1 MSNHIDI
8 RNPALLH
15 KAGMDALVKELGV
28 VGAVSFLQQYD
39 RGEGNYTKERTEIY
53 KDMSVDDILG
63 AIKNQTNK
71 QLAQA

>member
-1 MSNHIDI
+1 MINIDI
-8 RNPALLH
+8 KNPTVIR

-28 VGAVSFLQQYD
+28 AGAISFLQQYD
-39 RGEGNYTKERTEIY
+39 RGEGDYTKERTEIY
-53 KDMSVDDILG
+53 KDMSVDDILS